1 MLRLAALPLALALL
15 LVTAASAL
23 AGTPEQDL
31 ESINRLRGGNGIPG
45 DIVLNPDW
53 SAKCAQHV
61 TYMKATQTVTHEENS
76 ASPYYTD
83 GGNWAGTHSVLASTV
98 PWTPTTFIWET
109 APLHIAQLLAPGL
122 AQVGI
127 ADDGQFVCVTTWPG
141 YTRPLPPTDS
151 VLTYPGQ
158 GSRIYASMVTEE
170 WPITP
175 AQALGIPNPTGPH
188 LYVYEWGPSAVSG
201 LTATGD
207 TIRIA
212 QASLR
217 GPAGPVPVR
226 WIDNTNAAL
235 GRYLVPASGI
245 IVPVRPLGLGVS
257 YRASVQFSNGV
268 EHAWTF
274 STGNV
279 GNLAT
284 LRGLKIVPQQL
295 ARRVTC
301 VEGTAADCQRW
312 ALSYVSTVRI
322 TGRFTEA
329 RKPDR
334 GIPGSFVGIVVRGI
348 EQALVRTGAQG
359 QFAATYRFAART
371 RTFKMTISLR
381 DGAPFGSY
389 VVTFRLTKRGTG
401 STAEILRIDP
411 APITYA
417 TPPSRP
423 RS

>member
-1 MLRLAALPLALALL
+1 MSRLITLPLVLALL
-15 LVTAASAL
+15 LVAAATAL
-23 AGTPEQDL
+23 AGTPQQDL
-31 ESINRLRGGNGIPG
+31 DAINGLRRGNGIPG
-45 DIVLNPDW
+45 DVVLNPDW
-53 SAKCAQHV
+53 SSKCAQHV
-61 TYMKATQTVTHEENS
+61 AYMKATQSVTHEENP

-83 GGNWAGTHSVLASTV
+83 GGNWAGTHAILASTV

-109 APLHIAQLLAPGL
+109 APLHLAQLLAPAL

-141 YTRPLPPTDS
+141 YTRSIPTTDS

-158 GSRIYASMVTEE
+158 GSRIYASEVTEE

-175 AQALGIPNPTGPH
+175 AQALGISNPTGPH
-188 LYVYEWGPSAVSG
+188 LYVFEWGPSAVTGQS
-201 LTATGD
+201 LTGSTV
-207 TIRIA
+207 RIE
-212 QASLR
+212 QALLR
-217 GPAGPVPVR
+217 GPAGDVPVR
-226 WIDNTNAAL
+226 WIDNANPAL
-235 GRYLVPASGI
+235 GRYLTPASGI
-245 IVPVRPLGLGVS
+245 IIPVRPLGLGVS
-257 YRASVQFSNGV
+257 YRAYVRFSNGV

-274 STGNV
+274 STGDV

-284 LRGLKIVPQQL
+284 LRNLKIIPRQL
-295 ARRVTC
+295 TRRVTC
-301 VEGTAADCQRW
+301 VEGTSADCRRW
-312 ALSYVSTVRI
+312 ALSYVSTVSIR
-322 TGRFTEA
+322 GRFTDA
-329 RKPDR
+329 RNPNL
-334 GIPGSFVGIVVRGI
+334 GIVGSYVGIVVRRI
-348 EQALVRTGAQG
+348 EQALVRTGARG

-401 STAEILRIDP
+401 SSAEILRIDP

-417 TPPSRP
+417 APPSRP

>member
-1 MLRLAALPLALALL
+1 MSRLTALPLAITLL
-15 LVTAASAL
+15 LIAVVPAL

-31 ESINRLRGGNGIPG
+31 ESINRLRSTNGLPG

-61 TYMKATQTVTHEENS
+61 AYMKATQTVSHEEDP

-83 GGNWAGTHSVLASTV
+83 GGNWAGTHAVLASTV
-98 PWTPTTFIWET
+98 PWTRATFIWET

-141 YTRPLPPTDS
+141 YTRPLPATDS

-158 GSRIYASMVTEE
+158 GSRIYASEVTEE

-188 LYVYEWGPSAVSG
+188 LYVYQWGPAAVSG

-207 TIRIA
+207 TVRIV

-217 GPAGPVPVR
+217 GPAGDVPVR
-226 WIDNTNAAL
+226 WVDNTNAAL

-245 IVPVRPLGLGVS
+245 VIPVRPLGLGVS
-257 YRASVQFSNGV
+257 YRAAVRFSNGV

-274 STGNV
+274 STGDV

-284 LRGLKIVPQQL
+284 LRGLKIVPRQL
-295 ARRVTC
+295 VRRLTC
-301 VEGTAADCQRW
+301 VEGTTADCRRW
-312 ALSYVSTVRI
+312 ALSYVSTVSI

-329 RKPDR
+329 RDPNK
-334 GIPGSFVGIVVRGI
+334 GIVGSYVGIVVRRI
-348 EQALVRTGAQG
+348 EQALVRTNARGR
-359 QFAATYRFAART
+359 FAATYRFAART
-371 RTFKMTISLR
+371 RTFRMTISLR

-389 VVTFRLTKRGTG
+389 VVTFRLTKRGAG
-401 STAEILRIDP
+401 SSAEILSIDP
-411 APITYA
+411 APIA
-417 TPPSRP
+417 FAAPPTRP
-423 RS
+423 AP